1 MRIFVSFFFI
11 ALTMSCSES
20 GEDIYET
27 TPPAQTITEYTLTVN
42 TEDGGTV
49 DSSGGNYESGTNVTI
64 TAIPNDEYIF
74 SGWSNGS
81 TENPLT
87 FTINSNL
94 TISANFTKRQY
105 PLQVNIE
112 GQGTV
117 SEIIVT
123 SAKSPT
129 NYDSGTVVRLTANP
143 SMNWLFSHWSGSVS
157 ETTNPI
163 ELTINES
170 KNVNAVFIEDC
181 SEYQSDG
188 LNFNDISYNLFQIDF
203 PVEPTSDNGINGE
216 MRYWLGYEG
225 EYGFCGSYVDYNN
238 DGIKDVVGYKNN
250 YLNFIDREEGYTGY
264 ERKLPIRFFL
274 GDCQGGFTADS
285 QNDQIYL
292 GLVHGRKLLLG
303 DFNSDGFVD
312 FFFIGHGYDK
322 EPYPGEFQK
331 SLISDGNG
339 GFTETNYVDYVSF
352 YHGGASGDFDNDGDL
367 DVLVV
372 DAGDGNSGIFINNNG
387 TFTFDNTLIDQSL
400 MRDMYNA
407 EFYDIN
413 EDGYLDIVSGGHD
426 WTYQYNS
433 VTNTSDAVYTNTPLI
448 IYGNGVTYNHENF
461 TRLPAHTISN
471 QGIVTD
477 FKFLDIDNDQ
487 SIEVLLVRTGDNTVS
502 QSNFYQGW
510 SIQIL
515 KRINQSYVDYTS
527 QLMDVNNNLNG
538 NWIERLDARDKDND
552 GVIELFNSSI
562 PNSNEQ
568 YLEWELVNGRFI
580 KVN

>member
-1 MRIFVSFFFI
+1 MRLLASFFLISLAFG
-11 ALTMSCSES
+11 CSSPIE
-20 GEDIYET
+20 EDFET
-27 TPPAQTITEYTLTVN
+27 TPPAQPVTEYTLTVS

-49 DSSGGNYESGTNVTI
+49 DSSGGTYESGSDVTI
-64 TAIPNDEYIF
+64 TAIPNDEYVF

-87 FTINSNL
+87 LTINSNL
-94 TISANFTKRQY
+94 SISANFTA
-105 PLQVNIE
+105 
-112 GQGTV
+112 
-117 SEIIVT
+117 II
-123 SAKSPT
+123 
-129 NYDSGTVVRLTANP
+129 
-143 SMNWLFSHWSGSVS
+143 
-157 ETTNPI
+157 
-163 ELTINES
+163 
-170 KNVNAVFIEDC
+170 DC
-181 SEYQSDG
+181 SDYESND
-188 LNFNDISYNLFQIDF
+188 LNLNDISYNLFRIDF

-225 EYGFCGSYVDYNN
+225 EYGFGSSYVDYNN

-274 GDCQGGFTADS
+274 GDCQGGFTADP
-285 QNDQIYL
+285 QNDQNYL
-292 GLVHGRKLLLG
+292 GLVHGRKLLIG
-303 DFNSDGFVD
+303 DFNSDEFVD
-312 FFFIGHGYDK
+312 FFLIGHGYDK
-322 EPYPGEFQK
+322 EPFPGEFQK

-339 GFTETNYVDYVSF
+339 GFIETNYVDNVSF

-387 TFTFDNTLIDQSL
+387 TFTFDNSLINQSL
-400 MRDMYNA
+400 MNGMYNA
-407 EFYDIN
+407 EFYDVD

-426 WTYQYNS
+426 WAYQYNA
-433 VTNTSDAVYTNTPLI
+433 VTNTNNIVYTNTPLI

-471 QGIVTD
+471 QGIVTE